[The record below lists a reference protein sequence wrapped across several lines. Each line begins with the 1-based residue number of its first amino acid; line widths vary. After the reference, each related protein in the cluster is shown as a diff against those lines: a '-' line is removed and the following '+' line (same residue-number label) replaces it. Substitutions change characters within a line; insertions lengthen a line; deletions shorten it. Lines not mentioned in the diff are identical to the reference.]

1 MQNNRQI
8 SSLMAEKVMGSNS
21 APGFEA
27 ACPPK
32 ALGRGKQ
39 ILPTYICC
47 GMCWGLESVHAGGC
61 VAFEECRRKVRG
73 SIRSL

>member
-27 ACPPK
+27 APAPN
-32 ALGRGKQ
+32 ALGRVKES
-39 ILPTYICC
+39 LPTYVCC
-47 GMCWGLESVHAGGC
+47 WMCWGLERVRAGGC
-61 VAFEECRRKVRG
+61 VAFEEWRRKVRG
-73 SIRSL
+73 SIPSL